1 MSCFSPYVPTLFHT
15 MVSKFIFEVWLCN
28 LCYATKQSLKVMWTT
43 DLNLLINQKPPLQT
57 LKCSSRESV
66 LIVFQVL
73 WIQTEQLCANIQT
86 KYRHFLLHSKPQNK
100 THLASETKSFTS
112 NWAFSFVYIL
122 VFAFRDTCFRLN
134 HQLPSFALEVLGCH
148 QWRRVFF
155 FGSQV
160 SVFVSFSLRPKL
172 IPLSVNQWNRQHA
185 FGLRWCSCTSLLRS
199 KLAFQSGPS
208 LCPDRHKDTWAS
220 DDAYGRSA
228 VGVAIKASR
237 AELGSVLLTDVPQLE
252 TSLEAA
258 GAWPPPLTCDPQT
271 LCQVCFGML

>member
-148 QWRRVFF
+148 QWRRFF
-155 FGSQV
+155 FLV
-160 SVFVSFSLRPKL
+160 HKSVCLCLFP
-172 IPLSVNQWNRQHA
+172 
-185 FGLRWCSCTSLLRS
+185 
-199 KLAFQSGPS
+199 SGPNS
-208 LCPDRHKDTWAS
+208 FHYQSISETVNMHLDCGGALAPHCLEANWRFNLDHPFA
-220 DDAYGRSA
+220 
-228 VGVAIKASR
+228 
-237 AELGSVLLTDVPQLE
+237 LTDTRTRE
-252 TSLEAA
+252 
-258 GAWPPPLTCDPQT
+258 PQT
-271 LCQVCFGML
+271 TPTVGQRWGSP